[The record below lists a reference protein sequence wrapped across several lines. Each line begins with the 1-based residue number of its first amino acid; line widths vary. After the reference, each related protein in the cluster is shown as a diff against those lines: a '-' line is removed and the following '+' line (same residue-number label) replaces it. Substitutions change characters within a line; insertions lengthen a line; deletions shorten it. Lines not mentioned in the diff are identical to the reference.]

1 MEGRHRLAQNEAS
14 GEDIAAYIMKE
25 HKKKMSTR
33 SLSVRSIQLASIALA
48 LTGLSLATSV
58 IAAGATMS
66 CGEYSFGFEGTRL
79 LNDGISNSAGPFA
92 IDLPAGTYDVVMQS
106 HDAHDEHPGQDDQTA
121 EQWYFVLDSGYQSP
135 LTEDVPDDS
144 NTSVTVVEGQEIAS
158 TSSITLHHRGE
169 GSINSVDVVCVGFT
183 AVAPEVTIAEPIDE
197 TPPVDEAPIV
207 EGREALVVKGPDAP
221 RQVVEPA
228 PAVEPTPVVVDVAG
242 ATAVQP
248 EPQLALTGP
257 TPMTSGLIVAGV
269 ALVASGVSLVAIDR
283 RRITG

>member
-1 MEGRHRLAQNEAS
+1 M
-14 GEDIAAYIMKE
+14 
-25 HKKKMSTR
+25 
-33 SLSVRSIQLASIALA
+33 RSIQLASIALA

-58 IAAGATMS
+58 VNAGATMS
-66 CGEYSFGFEGTRL
+66 CGEHSFGFEGTRL

-92 IDLPAGTYDVVMQS
+92 IELPAGTYDVVMQS

-121 EQWYFVLDSGYQSP
+121 EQWYFVLDSGYESP

-144 NTSVTVVEGQEIAS
+144 NTSVTVVERQEIAS
-158 TSSITLHHRGE
+158 TASITVHHRGE

-183 AVAPEVTIAEPIDE
+183 ALAPELTIPEPIDE
-197 TPPVDEAPIV
+197 PPPQVDEAPLV
-207 EGREALVVKGPDAP
+207 ESPEAPLVKGPDVP

-228 PAVEPTPVVVDVAG
+228 PAAEPTPVVVEVAG

-248 EPQLALTGP
+248 EAQLALTGP
-257 TPMTSGLIVAGV
+257 TPMTSGLVLAGV
-269 ALVASGVSLVAIDR
+269 ALVASGAVLVAVDR